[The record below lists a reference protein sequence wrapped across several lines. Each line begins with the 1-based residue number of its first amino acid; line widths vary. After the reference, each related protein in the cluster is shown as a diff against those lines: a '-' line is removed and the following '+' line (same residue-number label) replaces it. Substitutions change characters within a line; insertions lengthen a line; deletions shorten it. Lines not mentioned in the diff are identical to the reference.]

1 MRNILRPIKS
11 AVKKTP
17 LWPMLRPRR
26 IHVYGVGAPKTGT
39 VSLARLFEH
48 FRSGHERH
56 PAESLRIIQGER
68 SGELDREDVLRALRS
83 RDRRRRLEVESA
95 HFLVHLAEYLRDLY
109 PESKFICTVRA
120 PASWLRS
127 IIDQCI
133 NKPRQQLPRP
143 WKKIHDLAFGPPP
156 DEYPAHEK
164 CLGRYG
170 LRSLDQYLGYWRWHN
185 EQILD
190 TIPKDRRLFVRTA
203 NLSSRLSDIASF
215 LDVPVAHL
223 RHAHSH
229 RTSEKHGVLQRID
242 RNYVL
247 EKFET
252 IANGSWSGSIGR
264 IQCLS
269 NCLMVG
275 SSDRTHARRDGQ

>member
-1 MRNILRPIKS
+1 MRNILRPVKS

-17 LWPMLRPRR
+17 LWPMIRPRR

-48 FRSGHERH
+48 YRSGHEKH

-68 SGELDREDVLRALRS
+68 SGKLDRDDVLRALRR

-120 PASWLRS
+120 PAPWLRS
-127 IIDQCI
+127 MIDQCI

-143 WKKIHDLAFGPPP
+143 WKKIRDLAFGPPP
-156 DEYPAHEK
+156 DEYPAREK
-164 CLGRYG
+164 RLGRYG

-185 EQILD
+185 EWILD
-190 TIPKDRRLFVRTA
+190 TIPPDRRLFVRTV
-203 NLSSRLSDIASF
+203 NLSSRLSEFASF
-215 LDVPVAHL
+215 LDVPVTRL
-223 RHAHSH
+223 RRAHSH
-229 RTSEKHGVLQRID
+229 TTSEKHGVLQRMD
-242 RNYVL
+242 RNYVIDRIRDNCKRVVRRL
-247 EKFET
+247 NRET
-252 IANGSWSGSIGR
+252 SVSID
-264 IQCLS
+264 LS
-269 NCLMVG
+269 
-275 SSDRTHARRDGQ
+275 

>member
-48 FRSGHERH
+48 YRSGHEKH
-56 PAESLRIIQGER
+56 PAESLRIIQGKR
-68 SGELDREDVLRALRS
+68 NGKLGREDVLSALR
-83 RDRRRRLEVESA
+83 RRARRRRLEVESA

-120 PASWLRS
+120 PAPWLRS
-127 IIDQCI
+127 MIDQCI
-133 NKPRQQLPRP
+133 NKPRQQLPRS

-156 DEYPAHEK
+156 DEYPAPEES
-164 CLGRYG
+164 LGKYG
-170 LRSLDQYLGYWRWHN
+170 LRRLDQYLRYWAWHN
-185 EQILD
+185 ERILD
-190 TIPKDRRLFVRTA
+190 TIPSGRRLFVRTS

-215 LDVPVAHL
+215 LDIPVTHL
-223 RHAHSH
+223 RRAHSH
-229 RTSEKHGVLQRID
+229 KTSEKHGVLQRID
-242 RNYVL
+242 RDYVL
-247 EKFET
+247 DRIRDHCKRVVERLNTET
-252 IANGSWSGSIGR
+252 SVTIE
-264 IQCLS
+264 LS
-269 NCLMVG
+269 
-275 SSDRTHARRDGQ
+275 DEAF

>member
-56 PAESLRIIQGER
+56 PAESLRIIQDER

-120 PASWLRS
+120 PAPWLRS

-143 WKKIHDLAFGPPP
+143 WRKIHDLAFGPPP
-156 DEYPAHEK
+156 NEYPAHEE

-170 LRSLDQYLGYWRWHN
+170 LRSLDQYLRYWCWHN

-190 TIPKDRRLFVRTA
+190 TIPKDRRIFVRTA

-215 LDVPVAHL
+215 LDLPVTHL
-223 RHAHSH
+223 RQVHSH
-229 RTSEKHGVLQRID
+229 RTSEKHGVLQHID
-242 RNYVL
+242 RKYVL
-247 EKFET
+247 DKIRDNCKRVVERLDRE
-252 IANGSWSGSIGR
+252 ASVSVELSG
-264 IQCLS
+264 
-269 NCLMVG
+269 
-275 SSDRTHARRDGQ
+275 DGAF

>member
-11 AVKKTP
+11 AVKKTL

-39 VSLARLFEH
+39 VSLARLFERY
-48 FRSGHERH
+48 RSGHERH

-68 SGELDREDVLRALRS
+68 SGKLDREDVLRALRS

-133 NKPRQQLPRP
+133 NKPRQQLPKP
-143 WKKIHDLAFGPPP
+143 WKKIHNLAFGPPP

-190 TIPKDRRLFVRTA
+190 TIPKDRRLFVRTV
-203 NLSSRLSDIASF
+203 NLSSRPSDIASF
-215 LDVPVAHL
+215 LEVPVAHL

-242 RNYVL
+242 RDYVL
-247 EKFET
+247 DRIRDNCKRVVERLNRE
-252 IANGSWSGSIGR
+252 ASVSIEPA
-264 IQCLS
+264 
-269 NCLMVG
+269 
-275 SSDRTHARRDGQ
+275 DDGTL